1 MADRQSLDATF
12 FAFRKRE
19 RGGVLTMAT
28 ITYLVVSFA
37 MLGLFVYF
45 NWHAAIDYF
54 NWVAA
59 MGANAG
65 KADPTDPNAV
75 FAAMMPPASV
85 MAVGPTYFLLLL
97 ATYIL
102 IAAWEAACLR
112 WMIRGEVKGLFG
124 LSLGADTWRVYLGY
138 WIWFVFYFVAYFAF
152 LIVAVGAGIGVGVAA
167 QGNPDAALPSALI
180 VCLIVLA
187 ALAAWIYLAVRLA
200 PAAATSVARRRFA
213 FFDAW
218 KVSRGRFWGLFGAF
232 LLISFMFVVL
242 CAAVCIGGVVT
253 LAMATAGQITQSGE
267 PHSMEEVMRL
277 VGAPQILV
285 PGIALYAVYA
295 VSVFLVFIAF
305 FGINARAAAL
315 ALEEGKITAES

>member
-1 MADRQSLDATF
+1 MAEKQSLNATF

-28 ITYLVVSFA
+28 VAYIAVSFA
-37 MLGLFVYF
+37 MLGLFAYF
-45 NWHAAIDYF
+45 NWRAVVDYF
-54 NWVAA
+54 NWAA
-59 MGANAG
+59 SMGANAE

-75 FAAMMPPASV
+75 FATMMPPASV
-85 MAVGPTYFLLLL
+85 MAVGPSYFLLML
-97 ATYIL
+97 ATYVL
-102 IAAWEAACLR
+102 LAAWEAACLR

-138 WIWFVFYFVAYFAF
+138 WIWFVLFLVAYIAF
-152 LIVAVGAGIGVGVAA
+152 LIVAVATGIGVGVAA
-167 QGNPDAALPSALI
+167 QGNPDAALPGVLI
-180 VCLIVLA
+180 VCLIALVAPA
-187 ALAAWIYLAVRLA
+187 ACIYFAVRLA

-232 LLISFMFVVL
+232 LLISFMNIVLWTVVG
-242 CAAVCIGGVVT
+242 IGGVV
-253 LAMATAGQITQSGE
+253 AMGVAAGQIVQSGE
-267 PHSMEEVMRL
+267 PHSMEEVMRVL
-277 VGAPQILV
+277 GAPQVLA
-285 PGIALYAVYA
+285 PAIAIYAVLLIA
-295 VSVFLVFIAF
+295 MFLTYIAF